1 MDGVL
6 QRPGW
11 AWIFILEGIFTIIF
25 GLTSFFILPRSP
37 AHARFLSERERA
49 YVVERLKQDG
59 ATGSNEQ
66 MDRFSWREVFQAFTL
81 PHVWMLAVVFFF
93 DGKNSFHG
101 RKKKTHEIRVH
112 IGTILFGLA

>member
-1 MDGVL
+1 MDGVW

-11 AWIFILEGIFTIIF
+11 AWIFILEGIFTFIF
-25 GLTSFFILPRSP
+25 GLASFFILPRSP

-93 DGKNSFHG
+93 NGRNSFHG
-101 RKKKTHEIRVH
+101 RKK
-112 IGTILFGLA
+112 